1 MDALGSILREA
12 LVVTAL
18 VTLPVLGVATGVG
31 IVVAIL
37 QAATQIQ
44 EQTLTLLPKLLA
56 VGLTVALFGGTAL
69 GACAGLFEHAL
80 AALPA
85 IVRGAP

>member
-1 MDALGSILREA
+1 MDALASILRET

-18 VTLPVLGVATGVG
+18 VTFPILGVATAAGL
-31 IVVAIL
+31 IVALL

-44 EQTLTLLPKLLA
+44 EQTATLLPKLLA
-56 VGLTVALFGGTAL
+56 VGAALALFGATAL
-69 GACAGLFEHAL
+69 GACAGLFSHAI
-80 AALPA
+80 AAIPH